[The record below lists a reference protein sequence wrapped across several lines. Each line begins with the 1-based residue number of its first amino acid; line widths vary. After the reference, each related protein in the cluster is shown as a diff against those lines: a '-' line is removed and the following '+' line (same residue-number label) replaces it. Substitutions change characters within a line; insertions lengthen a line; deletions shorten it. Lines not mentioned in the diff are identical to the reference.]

1 MCCAQF
7 SRLLRATRR
16 ANGIR
21 RDGGERERE
30 HRRRN
35 GDTGAQSPVDPMGR
49 GVILYLFVGADAPT
63 ILIYAP
69 SILDMHPQ

>member
-1 MCCAQF
+1 MAGYLAVAVPIGIPVTYMQGV
-7 SRLLRATRR
+7 TDPRR
-16 ANGIR
+16 GR
-21 RDGGERERE
+21 S
-30 HRRRN
+30 
-35 GDTGAQSPVDPMGR
+35 QVDVAAAVIR

>member
-1 MCCAQF
+1 MRIVTVAAGNYDF
-7 SRLLRATRR
+7 TRNEMGTSAYTRKKYVGSRLG
-16 ANGIR
+16 NGFR
-21 RDGGERERE
+21 LSTTWR
-30 HRRRN
+30 
-35 GDTGAQSPVDPMGR
+35 R